1 MRILGTLFFVSA
13 ISQAAG
19 FNAPI
24 DLSAPGVLE
33 SLQERRPDHYA
44 KVRAILALVESRAQ
58 FNLGPWI
65 EAEFD
70 ASDVDFLHLWRVS
83 DPPKLKV
90 SFTLDDARYTAVV
103 VPMLQPARAAPA
115 R

>member
-1 MRILGTLFFVSA
+1 MRILATLLFVSA

-19 FNAPI
+19 FNGPI
-24 DLSAPGVLE
+24 DVNAPGVLA

-44 KVRAILALVESRAQ
+44 KVRAILTLVESRAE

-65 EAEFD
+65 EAQFD
-70 ASDVDFLHLWRVS
+70 AADVDFSHLWQVS

-90 SFTLDDARYTAVV
+90 SFTLEDARYTAVV
-103 VPMLQPARAAPA
+103 VPRLQPARAVPT

>member
-1 MRILGTLFFVSA
+1 MRILVTLFFVSA

-19 FNAPI
+19 FTAPV
-24 DLSAPGVLE
+24 DLNAPGVLA

-58 FNLGPWI
+58 FDLGPWI
-65 EAEFD
+65 EAQFD
-70 ASDVDFLHLWRVS
+70 AADVDFLHLWRVS

-90 SFTLDDARYTAVV
+90 SFTLDDARYSAIV
-103 VPMLQPARAAPA
+103 VPMLPPARAVPA